1 MSPENQPKRPEHN
14 AVSKENNTPAQKTRA
29 KHSREDIR
37 VTFNMAWPSIVES
50 FFVAFAGLVDSLM
63 VSSLGSYAVA
73 AVGLTTQPK
82 FIGLSLF
89 FALNVAISALVARR
103 RGEEKPEE
111 ANRILSTAIVFILVA
126 ATLLSI
132 LFVVLASPIIHL
144 CGSTPET
151 HDSAVAY
158 FKIIMGGMIFNCI
171 QMGINS
177 AQRGA
182 GNTKITMRT
191 NVTSNTVNIVF
202 NYLLINGHFGFPALG
217 IHGAALATVLG
228 TVVACI
234 MSILSILKPD
244 GFISLPYII
253 RNRTYPA
260 VKSFINLVKVGYSV
274 FFEQLLMR
282 IGFMM
287 TAIMAANQ
295 GTDAMAAH
303 QVGMNIMGLSFSFG
317 DGLQAAA
324 VALIGRSL
332 GAGDEDLAKEY
343 GSICRMFGGI
353 ISVCLAVIYFV
364 GAGPLMRLFFEEEH
378 IVAIGVNIMRVIIFV
393 VAFQI
398 SQVVYMGCL
407 RGAGDTFYTAV
418 ASTISVTFI
427 RTAGSYLGGYV
438 FGLGIVGIWLGVLA
452 DQISRFVF
460 ASTRFKK
467 GKWTQIKI

>member
-1 MSPENQPKRPEHN
+1 MNYK
-14 AVSKENNTPAQKTRA
+14 KENLHITL
-29 KHSREDIR
+29 
-37 VTFNMAWPSIVES
+37 NMAWPAIVES

-103 RGEEKPEE
+103 RGENKQED
-111 ANRILSTAIVFILVA
+111 ANGILYTAVLFIIAAAVA
-126 ATLLSI
+126 LSVA
-132 LFVVLASPIIHL
+132 FVALAGPIIRL
-144 CGSTPET
+144 CGSTIET
-151 HDSAVAY
+151 HDSAVTY
-158 FKIIMGGMIFNCI
+158 FRIIMGGMIFNCI

-191 NVTSNTVNIVF
+191 NVTSNTINIIA

-217 IHGAALATVLG
+217 ITGAALATVLG
-228 TVVACI
+228 TVVASL
-234 MSILSILKPD
+234 MSILSITRPE
-244 GFISLPYII
+244 GFISIPYIY
-253 RNRTYPA
+253 RNKIKPSLNA
-260 VKSFINLVKVGYSV
+260 FVNLVKVGYSV

-282 IGFMM
+282 IGFML

-317 DGLQAAA
+317 DGLQATA

-332 GAGDEDLAKEY
+332 GAGDKELAKEY
-343 GSICRMFGGI
+343 GRICRMVGGI
-353 ISVCLAVIYFV
+353 IAVCLAVVYFV
-364 GAGPLMRLFFEEEH
+364 GAGALYRLFFREEH
-378 IVAIGVNIMRVIIFV
+378 IVSIGVGIMRVIIFV
-393 VAFQI
+393 VVFQI
-398 SQVVYMGCL
+398 SQVIYMGCL

-418 ASTISVTFI
+418 ASMISVTII
-427 RTAGSYLGGYV
+427 RTAVSYLCGYT
-438 FGLGIVGIWLGVLA
+438 FGLGIIGIWLGVLG
-452 DQISRFVF
+452 DQVSRFIF
-460 ASTRFKK
+460 ASLRFKQ
-467 GKWTQIKI
+467 GKWTEIKI

>member
-1 MSPENQPKRPEHN
+1 MSASITSQEKQP
-14 AVSKENNTPAQKTRA
+14 
-29 KHSREDIR
+29 KHSRDNIR
-37 VTFNMAWPSIVES
+37 ITFNMAWPSIIES
-50 FFVAFAGLVDSLM
+50 FFTAFAGLVDSLM

-111 ANRILSTAIVFILVA
+111 ANRILSTSIIFIVIAAI
-126 ATLLSI
+126 LLSI
-132 LFVVLASPIIHL
+132 LFVTFASPIIRM

-158 FKIIMGGMIFNCI
+158 FRIIMGGMIFNCI

-191 NVTSNTVNIVF
+191 NVTSNTINIIF
-202 NYLLINGHFGFPALG
+202 NYLLINGHLGFPALG

-228 TVVACI
+228 TVVASV
-234 MSILSILKPD
+234 MSVLSILNPG
-244 GFISLPYII
+244 GFISLPYILQ
-253 RNRTYPA
+253 NKVWPA
-260 VKSFINLVKVGYSV
+260 ARSLHNLIHVGYSV

-287 TAIMAANQ
+287 TAIMAARQ

-317 DGLQAAA
+317 DGLQSAA

-332 GAGDEDLAKEY
+332 GANDEKMAKEF

-353 ISVCLAVIYFV
+353 ISVCLAALYFF
-364 GAGPLMRLFFEEEH
+364 GARPMMGLFFREEH
-378 IVAIGVNIMRVIIFV
+378 IVAIGVGIMRVIIFV

-407 RGAGDTFYTAV
+407 RGAGDTLYTAV

-427 RTAGSYLGGYV
+427 RTIGSYLGGYV
-438 FGLGIVGIWLGVLA
+438 FGFGIVGIWLGVLA
-452 DQISRFVF
+452 DQISRFLF